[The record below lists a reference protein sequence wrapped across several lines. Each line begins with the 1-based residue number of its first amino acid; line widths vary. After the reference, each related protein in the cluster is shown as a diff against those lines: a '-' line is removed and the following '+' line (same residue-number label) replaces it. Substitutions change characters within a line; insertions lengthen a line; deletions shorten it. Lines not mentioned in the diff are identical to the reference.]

1 MSFTHPA
8 ATDGAEAA
16 AFFAANPDIEAV
28 QLVLTDTSGVA
39 RGKTV
44 RRHELASVYTN
55 GRPLPCSILGLDVTG
70 ADVDETGLVWE
81 EGDADRLAFPVPG
94 TLRRAPWLPVPT
106 AQVILSVWHLDGRPE
121 EADPRH
127 ALARVVKRYEA
138 LGLTPVVAAELEF
151 YVVDPEIGPDG
162 MVRLA
167 KSPLTGQRLVT
178 TQVYELNALEEF
190 GAFLTELQAAADA
203 QALPAETAISE
214 FAPGQFEITLRHQ
227 PDAMKAIDEAIFF
240 KRTIRGV
247 AQKHNLIAT
256 FMAKPFTGRT
266 GSGLH
271 LHFSMNDESGRNA
284 YASEDE
290 RGPAIMQSAVAGLI
304 ETMHEATAIFA
315 PGANSYRRFR
325 LGSYAPIA
333 PCWGVNNRSVSVRVP
348 IGPANSRHIEHRV
361 CGADANPYLAL
372 AAVLAGAHHGM
383 VNKLTPP
390 AIIARDGYAETAERL
405 PTQWAD
411 SIAIFE
417 TSALMRDYLGARYT
431 EVFTA
436 IKKAELDRFYAQVSA
451 LDYVWYLRNA

>member
-1 MSFTHPA
+1 MSFVHPA

-151 YVVDPEIGPDG
+151 YVVDPELGPDG
-162 MVRLA
+162 MIRLA

-271 LHFSMNDESGRNA
+271 LHFSMNDGNGRNA
-284 YASEDE
+284 YASEEE
-290 RGPAIMQSAVAGLI
+290 RGPAIMQSAIAGLI

-390 AIIARDGYAETAERL
+390 AIIERDGYAETAERL

-417 TSALMRDYLGARYT
+417 KSDLMRDYLGAHYA

>member
-151 YVVDPEIGPDG
+151 YVVDPELGPDG
-162 MVRLA
+162 MIRLA

-271 LHFSMNDESGRNA
+271 LHFSMNDETGRNA
-284 YASEDE
+284 YASEEE
-290 RGPAIMQSAVAGLI
+290 RGPAIMQSAIAGLI

-390 AIIARDGYAETAERL
+390 AIIERDGYAETAERL

-417 TSALMRDYLGARYT
+417 KSALMRDYLGPRYA

>member
-1 MSFTHPA
+1 MPFTHPA

-16 AFFAANPDIEAV
+16 AFLAANPDIEAV

-44 RRHELASVYTN
+44 RAHELAAVYTG

-127 ALARVVKRYEA
+127 ALARVVLRFGE
-138 LGLTPVVAAELEF
+138 LGLTPVVAPELEF
-151 YVVDPEIGPDG
+151 YLVDPEIGADG
-162 MVRLA
+162 MVKLA
-167 KSPLTGQRLVT
+167 KSPLTGQRLAT

-190 GAFLTELQAAADA
+190 GAFLTELQAAFDT
-203 QALPAETAISE
+203 QGIPAETAISE

-247 AQKHNLIAT
+247 AQKHGLVAT

-271 LHFSMNDESGRNA
+271 LHLSMNGADGRNA
-284 YASEDE
+284 FASADE
-290 RGPAIMQSAVAGLI
+290 TGPEVMRNAIAGLI
-304 ETMHEATAIFA
+304 ATMPEATAIFA

-348 IGPANSRHIEHRV
+348 IGPAPSRHVEHRV

-383 VNKLTPP
+383 VKKLTPP
-390 AIIARDGYAETAERL
+390 PIVVKDGYAETVERL
-405 PTQWAD
+405 PTHWAD
-411 SIAIFE
+411 AIALFE
-417 TSALMRDYLGARYT
+417 SSDLMRDYLGARYAQ
-431 EVFTA
+431 VFTA
-436 IKKAELDRFYAQVSA
+436 IKKAEMDRFYAEVGA
-451 LDYVWYLRNA
+451 LDYLWYLRNA

>member
-1 MSFTHPA
+1 LTTRHPA
-8 ATDGAEAA
+8 ATDGAEAE
-16 AFFAANPDIEAV
+16 AFFAANPDITAV

-44 RRHELASVYTN
+44 RAHELASVYTN
-55 GRPLPCSILGLDVTG
+55 GRPLPCSILGLDITG

-94 TLRRAPWLPVPT
+94 TLKRAPWLTPAT
-106 AQVILSVWHLDGRPE
+106 AQVILSVYHLDGRPE

-127 ALARVVKRYEA
+127 ALARVVQRYQD

-151 YVVDPEIGPDG
+151 YVVDPKLGADG

-167 KSPLTGQRLVT
+167 RSPLTGQQLVT

-190 GAFLTELQAAADA
+190 GGFLTELQAAFEA
-203 QALPAETAISE
+203 QHLPAETAISE

-227 PDAMKAIDEAIFF
+227 PDAMKAIDDAIFF
-240 KRTIRGV
+240 KRTVRGV
-247 AQKHNLIAT
+247 AQKHDLIAT

-271 LHFSMNDESGRNA
+271 IHLSLNGGDGRNA
-284 YASEDE
+284 FASEDPA
-290 RGPAIMQSAVAGLI
+290 GPPLMRHAIAGLI
-304 ETMHEATAIFA
+304 ETMPQATAIFA
-315 PGANSYRRFR
+315 PNANSYRRFR

-348 IGPANSRHIEHRV
+348 IGPASSRHIEHRV
-361 CGADANPYLAL
+361 CGADANPYLAC
-372 AAVLAGAHHGM
+372 AAVLAGVHHGITE
-383 VNKLTPP
+383 KLTPP
-390 AIIARDGYAETAERL
+390 AIVEKDGYAETAERL

-411 SIAIFE
+411 AIAAFE
-417 TSALMRDYLGARYT
+417 SSDLMRDYLGTRYA
-431 EVFTA
+431 EVFSA
-436 IKKAELDRFYAQVSA
+436 IKKAELDRFHAQVSA
-451 LDYVWYLRNA
+451 LDYTWYLRNA

>member
-1 MSFTHPA
+1 LSNQHPA

-16 AFFAANPDIEAV
+16 RFLAANPDITAV

-44 RRHELASVYTN
+44 RAHELASVYVN

-94 TLRRAPWLPVPT
+94 TLKRAPWLAGT
-106 AQVILSVWHLDGRPE
+106 AQVILTVYHLDGRPE

-138 LGLTPVVAAELEF
+138 LGATPVVAAELEF
-151 YVVDPEIGPDG
+151 YVVDPKLGDDG
-162 MVRLA
+162 MIKLA
-167 KSPLTGQRLVT
+167 SSPLTGRPLVT

-203 QALPAETAISE
+203 QGLPAETAISE

-227 PDAMKAIDEAIFF
+227 PDAMKAIDDAIFF

-247 AQKHNLIAT
+247 AQKHGLIAT

-271 LHFSMNDESGRNA
+271 LHMSLNDAADKNIF
-284 YASEDE
+284 ASDE
-290 RGPAIMQSAVAGLI
+290 PAGPPIMRQAIAGLI
-304 ETMHEATAIFA
+304 ETMEAGTAIFA
-315 PGANSYRRFR
+315 PNANSYRRFR

-348 IGPANSRHIEHRV
+348 IGPASSRHIEHRV
-361 CGADANPYLAL
+361 CGADANPYLAA
-372 AAVLAGAHHGM
+372 AAVLAGVHHGITAQ
-383 VNKLTPP
+383 LTPP
-390 AIIARDGYAETAERL
+390 AMVVKDGYAETAQRL
-405 PTQWAD
+405 PTQWND
-411 SIAIFE
+411 AINLFAA
-417 TSALMRDYLGARYT
+417 SDLMRDYLGARYAD
-431 EVFTA
+431 VFTA
-436 IKKAELDRFYAQVSA
+436 IKRAELDRFNAQVTA
-451 LDYVWYLRNA
+451 LDYTWYLRNA

>member
-1 MSFTHPA
+1 MTNRHPA

-16 AFFAANPDIEAV
+16 QFLAANPDIEAV

-44 RRHELASVYTN
+44 RAHELASVYVN

-81 EGDADRLAFPVPG
+81 EGDADRLAFPVAG
-94 TLRRAPWLPVPT
+94 TLKRAPWLAPAT
-106 AQVILSVWHLDGRPE
+106 AQVILSVYHLDGRPE

-127 ALARVVKRYEA
+127 ALARVVGRYAE

-151 YVVDPEIGPDG
+151 YLVDPRLGDDG
-162 MVRLA
+162 MVKLA
-167 KSPLTGQRLVT
+167 SSPLTGRPLVT

-203 QALPAETAISE
+203 QGLPAETAISE

-227 PDAMKAIDEAIFF
+227 PDAMKAIDDAIFF

-247 AQKHNLIAT
+247 AQKHGLIAT

-271 LHFSMNDESGRNA
+271 LHLSLNDAGGGNIF
-284 YASEDE
+284 ASEE
-290 RGPAIMQSAVAGLI
+290 PAGPPVMKNAIAGLI
-304 ETMHEATAIFA
+304 ETMPFGTAIFA
-315 PGANSYRRFR
+315 PNANSYRRFR

-348 IGPANSRHIEHRV
+348 IGPAGSRHIEHRV
-361 CGADANPYLAL
+361 CGADANPYLAA
-372 AAVLAGAHHGM
+372 AAVLAGVHHGITRE
-383 VNKLTPP
+383 LTPP
-390 AIIARDGYAETAERL
+390 PIVEKDGYAETAERL
-405 PTQWAD
+405 PTQWND
-411 SIAIFE
+411 AINLFAASE
-417 TSALMRDYLGARYT
+417 LMRDYLGTRYT

-436 IKKAELDRFYAQVSA
+436 IKRAELDRFNAQVTA
-451 LDYVWYLRNA
+451 LDYTWYLRNA

>member
-1 MSFTHPA
+1 MPFRHPA

-16 AFFAANPDIEAV
+16 AFLAANPDIEAV

-44 RRHELASVYTN
+44 RAHELAAVYTQ

-94 TLRRAPWLPVPT
+94 TLRRAPWLPAPT

-127 ALARVVKRYEA
+127 ALARVVGRYND
-138 LGLTPVVAAELEF
+138 LGLTPVVAPELEF
-151 YVVDPEIGPDG
+151 YLVDPAIGADG
-162 MVRLA
+162 MVQLP

-190 GAFLTELQAAADA
+190 GAFLTDLQAAFTV
-203 QALPAETAISE
+203 QKLPAETAISE

-227 PDAMKAIDEAIFF
+227 PDALNAIDEAIFF
-240 KRTIRGV
+240 KRTVRGI
-247 AQKHNLIAT
+247 AQKHDLIAT

-271 LHFSMNDESGRNA
+271 LHLSMNDAAGRNA
-284 YASEDE
+284 FASEDPT
-290 RGPAIMQSAVAGLI
+290 GPEIMRHAIAGLI
-304 ETMHEATAIFA
+304 ATMPEATAIFA

-348 IGPANSRHIEHRV
+348 IGPASSRHVEHRV

-372 AAVLAGAHHGM
+372 AAVLAGVHHGM
-383 VNKLTPP
+383 TEQLTPP
-390 AIIARDGYAETAERL
+390 AIVEKDGYAETAERL

-411 SIAIFE
+411 AIAIFE
-417 TSALMRDYLGARYT
+417 RSTLMRDYLGARYA